1 MTYIII
7 EEDEL
12 QVVDMATY
20 NAQFWTQFIINGK
33 VWGGHLPREKTLE
46 CTTAIKSLF
55 RIKDGEKVE
64 VAECS

>member
-20 NAQFWTQFIINGK
+20 NALFWTQFIINGK
-33 VWGGHLPREKTLE
+33 VWEGHLPREKTLYYS
-46 CTTAIKSLF
+46 TAIKDWF
-55 RIKDGEKVE
+55 RIKDGEKV
-64 VAECS
+64 